1 MEKLI
6 CKGMSP
12 DEAAKVAGVGRTMIF
27 NEIRRGRLP
36 ARKCGRRT
44 IITDP
49 DLEAWLGGLPQ
60 IEPSAA

>member
-6 CKGMSP
+6 RKGMSP
-12 DEAAKVAGVGRTMIF
+12 DEAAKVAECVGRTMIF

-49 DLEAWLGGLPQ
+49 DF
-60 IEPSAA
+60 

>member
-6 CKGMSP
+6 RNGMSP

-36 ARKCGRRT
+36 ARKCGCRT

-49 DLEAWLGGLPQ
+49 DLEAWLDGLPQ